1 MTVRRVHRIIGVVM
15 LLPFLGW
22 AATGFIF
29 FIKPGYGAAYEAIA
43 VKSYPLERSVSL
55 APAADWREVRVLRT
69 TLGTHV
75 IARTDAGWLHVNG
88 ATLEP
93 APSPT
98 PEQIRRLI
106 EDAMTLN
113 PSRYGRVSRVE
124 GNTVHTDTG
133 ARVSLDWTRLTLQQR
148 GRDTDL
154 IDAIYRVH
162 YLQWTGASAIDKLL
176 GFAGL
181 TLLIALSALGARL
194 AMRR

>member
-15 LLPFLGW
+15 LLPLLGW

-29 FIKPGYGAAYEAIA
+29 FIKPGYGGAYEAIA
-43 VKSYPLERSVSL
+43 VKSYPLERPVSL

-75 IARTDAGWLHVNG
+75 IARTDAGWLHVNS

-98 PEQIRRLI
+98 PEQISRLI
-106 EDAMTLN
+106 DDAMTLN

-124 GNTVHTDTG
+124 GNTVYTDTG

-162 YLQWTGASAIDKLL
+162 YLQWTGNSALDKLL

-181 TLLIALSALGARL
+181 ALLIALSALGARL
-194 AMRR
+194 ALRR